1 MEERPPT
8 MGLDLK
14 QIDERILDEL
24 HDGRNVPS
32 NLAETLD
39 VSRQYVQQRLAL
51 LEAADHVENIGRGVY
66 ELLDDP
72 REETESPRDSPDEE
86 RYRKQRD
93 NLVELVEM
101 QKVEIQRL
109 RDQCIARNDMG
120 EVVHYLDTALREL
133 HSTNPDV
140 DSVETALNRAS
151 ESIADLLVETLSE

>member
-1 MEERPPT
+1 MAERPPT

-14 QIDERILDEL
+14 EIDERILDEL

-72 REETESPRDSPDEE
+72 REETESTSDSPDEE

-109 RDQCIARNDMG
+109 RDQ
-120 EVVHYLDTALREL
+120 
-133 HSTNPDV
+133 
-140 DSVETALNRAS
+140 
-151 ESIADLLVETLSE
+151 